1 MDKWEEARLKFVLI
15 TDDFILTRRK
25 FNSVKKKL
33 KVANKTLNELLNK
46 TDENDD
52 YIDELTYDTY
62 LKWYADYHKNIAK
75 RYFDLIANINNA
87 VLQYFNDTDKTYTTQ
102 EVKKILSDNDIY
114 NAEKG
119 FGGFKDYEQ

>member
-1 MDKWEEARLKFVLI
+1 MDKWQETRLKCVLM

-33 KVANKTLNELLNK
+33 KIANKTLNELLNK

-62 LKWYADYHKNIAK
+62 LKWYADYHKYIVEQYFVLTAK
-75 RYFDLIANINNA
+75 INNA
-87 VLQYFNDTDKTYTTQ
+87 VLQYFNDTDKTYTAQ

-114 NAEKG
+114 NSEKG
-119 FGGFKDYEQ
+119 FGGN